1 MKSHLLL
8 PTNSSTDISVLMK
21 KHNPD
26 YTEQYKSS
34 LWYGTQGPTVSGLP
48 VPLGRAVAIS
58 PNATHKPGIKCK
70 SLADAWKVFNTLKGF
85 NSIAIPERLPYPDVL
100 PGGVDAHTQ
109 FRVYEPA
116 LWFAWQGVPEGTE
129 ITPHG
134 VTLQEARDWPY
145 YDDGW
150 LYRDSRYGP
159 HNGRRFMDNMW
170 YIESESGAVYLD
182 VRIHLYTTYELS
194 LAQGWWQECRIH
206 AYVGHPIK
214 YWDNGNKASMHT
226 VTWSTTIGGV
236 EVDCLGSYYC
246 ETPYVGPPE
255 FPEIPVMNLWLKELQ
270 FTTL

>member
-8 PTNSSTDISVLMK
+8 PTNSSKDISVLMWK
-21 KHNPD
+21 NNPD

-70 SLADAWKVFNTLKGF
+70 NLVDAWKVFNTLKGF
-85 NSIAIPERLPYPDVL
+85 NSIALRAKLPSQNGI
-100 PGGVDAHTQ
+100 PGGVDARTQ

-129 ITPHG
+129 ITPHE

-150 LYRDSRYGP
+150 LYQNSTYGP
-159 HNGRRFMDNMW
+159 HYGSGFMDNMW

-182 VRIHLYTTYELS
+182 VSIGLSFRYERKTS
-194 LAQGWWQECRIH
+194 SGVWQTFSIL
-206 AYVGHPIK
+206 AYVGYPIK
-214 YWDNGNKASMHT
+214 YWANGNKASMRT

-246 ETPYVGPPE
+246 WTPYVAA
-255 FPEIPVMNLWLKELQ
+255 PEISQMNQWFKGLQ